1 MVTYWTNF
9 AKSGNPNARDM
20 TYWPKF
26 TNKEKDYLE
35 FGSDNSVTS
44 KQMLWQNRMKFW
56 FDLKGQDYMMKETT
70 NVPSFATKP

>member
-35 FGSDNSVTS
+35 FGSD
-44 KQMLWQNRMKFW
+44 MKFW
-56 FDLKGQDYMMKETT
+56 FDLKGLDYMMKETT